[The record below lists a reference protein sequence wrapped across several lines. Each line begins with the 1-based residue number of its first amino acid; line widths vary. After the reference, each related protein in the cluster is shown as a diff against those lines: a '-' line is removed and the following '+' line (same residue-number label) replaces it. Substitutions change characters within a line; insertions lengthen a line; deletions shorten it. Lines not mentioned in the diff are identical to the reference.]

1 MSCRKTLAVRRAIL
15 LPLAALILAAGV
27 PATVHANPES
37 ATLRAEASDELYNLD
52 RERAQELFRR
62 AIAADPQ
69 DSAAYR
75 GLAGS
80 MWLSITFR
88 RGNMTVDDYL
98 GGITRAKTPPQ
109 PPPPDTAAAF
119 NSALEKALALSRG
132 RLAANPKDVD
142 AHYEVGAAMGLR
154 ASYVATVEAS
164 TVGAFRAAREAY
176 DEHEKVLEIN
186 AARKDAGLIVGTYR
200 YIVASLSMP
209 LRWAAYVVGFGGG
222 REQGLKLVEGA
233 ASYVGDNQED
243 ARFTLIVLYNREKRY
258 NDALAQ
264 LAILRERFP
273 KNRLAWLESGSTSL
287 RAGRTADAE
296 RLLDEGLRLFASDPR
311 PRMFGEDA
319 LWYTKRGTARAS
331 LGRAAQARADLERA
345 IAAEGRQWIHGRAHL
360 ELARLDL
367 KDGNRAAAGEHL
379 RTAVRLCEGDNDA
392 ATAAEARRLMR

>member
-1 MSCRKTLAVRRAIL
+1 MF
-15 LPLAALILAAGV
+15 LPALAALILAAGA
-27 PATVHANPES
+27 PATVLANRES
-37 ATLRAEASDELYNLD
+37 VALRAQASNELYNLD
-52 RERAQELFRR
+52 REHAQELFRQ
-62 AIAADPQ
+62 AVAADPQ

-75 GLAGS
+75 GLAS
-80 MWLSITFR
+80 SLWLSITFR

-109 PPPPDTAAAF
+109 PPPPETAAAF
-119 NSALEKALALSRG
+119 NSALEKALALSRE
-132 RLAANPKDVD
+132 RLATNPRDAD

-164 TVGAFRAAREAY
+164 SLGAFKAAREAY

-222 REQGLKLVEGA
+222 REQGLQLVEGA
-233 ASYVGDNQED
+233 AAYVGDNQED

-287 RAGRTADAE
+287 RAGKPADAD
-296 RLLDEGLRLFASDPR
+296 RFLDEGLRRFASDTR

-319 LWYTKRGTARAS
+319 LWYGKRGTARAW
-331 LGRAAQARADLERA
+331 LGRDAEARADLEKA
-345 IAAEGRQWIHGRAHL
+345 LASDGRQWIHGRAHF
-360 ELARLDL
+360 ELGRLDL
-367 KDGNRAAAGEHL
+367 KSGNRAGADEHL
-379 RTAVRLCEGDNDA
+379 RTAVRLCENDNDEG
-392 ATAAEARRLMR
+392 TAAAARRLLK